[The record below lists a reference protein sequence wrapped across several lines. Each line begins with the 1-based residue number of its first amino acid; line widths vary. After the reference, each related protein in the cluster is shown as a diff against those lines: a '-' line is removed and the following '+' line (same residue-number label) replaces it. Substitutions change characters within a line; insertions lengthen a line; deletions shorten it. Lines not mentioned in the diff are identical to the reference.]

1 MVGVLQSVYDRK
13 TGECL
18 SREIVEI
25 LDMTDEEY
33 YAPLIKILSE
43 DLLNSMGRGSKIG
56 NG

>member
-13 TGECL
+13 TGKCL

-33 YAPLIKILSE
+33 YAPLVKILSE
-43 DLLNSMGRGSKIG
+43 DLLNKLAVPLHQLQV
-56 NG
+56 